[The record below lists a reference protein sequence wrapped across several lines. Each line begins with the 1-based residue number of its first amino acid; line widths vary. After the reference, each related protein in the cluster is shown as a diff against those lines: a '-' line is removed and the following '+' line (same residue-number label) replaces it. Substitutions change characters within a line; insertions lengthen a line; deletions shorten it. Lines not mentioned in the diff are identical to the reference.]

1 MMPFP
6 SPRRGNTP
14 SVSPTSISAPFN
26 VVHGG
31 APVSRLR
38 YNSTALRP
46 TTAGHAG
53 RSPTEHGFVL
63 VESPTASDDGA
74 DRSRWSMP
82 GSAYALRSPRSV
94 TLPVLPPGV
103 LAADSPS
110 YISARSANSLISY
123 SRPTRIQ
130 AVTLHYLN
138 RLLDELLLLILTSA
152 RSLATDRIK
161 TDGVL
166 RVLGST
172 GSGALLAKNAVLE
185 AELEMRSYVDG
196 MRKEGNRVPLGLSAT
211 SRLDG
216 TEGFPVKSAYEAV
229 SVMQRQPGALRA
241 DRMLL
246 PAAHSLPVLQHAR
259 LARGPLAA
267 HALGHDHHVRR
278 RPADRLDHAASVDLR
293 DCAARVRG

>member
-14 SVSPTSISAPFN
+14 SASPTSISAPFN
-26 VVHGG
+26 VCHGG
-31 APVSRLR
+31 APVPRLR
-38 YNSTALRP
+38 YNSTTPRP
-46 TTAGHAG
+46 NTSDRFV

-63 VESPTASDDGA
+63 VESPSLPDDAA
-74 DRSRWSMP
+74 DRSRWSLP
-82 GSAYALRSPRSV
+82 GSPYALRSPRPV

-103 LAADSPS
+103 MAADSPN

-216 TEGFPVKSAYEAV
+216 TDGFPVKSAYEAV
-229 SVMQRQPGALRA
+229 SAARRRPDPLCAE
-241 DRMLL
+241 RMPL
-246 PAAHSLPVLQHAR
+246 PAAHPLPVLQHAR
-259 LARGPLAA
+259 LARRPFAA
-267 HALGHDHHVRR
+267 PAL
-278 RPADRLDHAASVDLR
+278 
-293 DCAARVRG
+293 